1 MPERVKLRYE
11 ISAASAAA
19 PDGIEGV
26 VVRRITPTDRDALS
40 HLILDAYRGTI
51 DYEGETLAEA
61 AVEIGSWLD
70 DPTSRLDCSLCAES
84 DGSIVAGVLVSDWDD
99 TQLIG
104 IVMTAAAYKQRGLG
118 RLVTQSALEA
128 LSAAGSDRVALYI
141 TEGNTA
147 SEKLFASLGATKVED
162 LTS

>member
-1 MPERVKLRYE
+1 MPERVKLRYA

-19 PDGIEGV
+19 PNGIDGV
-26 VVRRITPTDRDALS
+26 LVRTITAADSEALA
-40 HLILDAYRGTI
+40 HLILDAYTGTI
-51 DYEGETLAEA
+51 DYEGETPLEA
-61 AVEIGSWLD
+61 AAEIGSWLD
-70 DPTSRLDCSLCAES
+70 DPTSRLDCSRCAEI
-84 DGSIVAGVLVSDWDD
+84 DGSIVAGVLVSDWEG

-104 IVMTAAAYKQRGLG
+104 IVMTAAAHKQRGLG